1 LWPTPPQEQTSFATD
16 RREGPNPLAF
26 TRSLPYRRPMKP
38 QSLQHLAEHLRQ
50 FAAERDWEQ
59 FHSPKNLA
67 MALSVEVAEIVEHF
81 QWLTEQ
87 QSRDLEPAKRAEVEQ
102 ELADALIYLVRLA
115 DQLGIDLLEAAE
127 RKLAVNEAKYP
138 AERVRGSPKK
148 YSEYD

>member
-1 LWPTPPQEQTSFATD
+1 MNSHSIQQ
-16 RREGPNPLAF
+16 
-26 TRSLPYRRPMKP
+26 
-38 QSLQHLAEHLRQ
+38 LAEHLRQ

-67 MALSVEVAEIVEHF
+67 MALSVEVAEIAEHF

-87 QSRDLEPAKRAEVEQ
+87 QSQDLDAAKKAEVAE

-115 DQLGIDLLEAAE
+115 PQLQIDLLDAAD
-127 RKLAVNEAKYP
+127 RKLAINEAKYP
-138 AERVRGSPKK
+138 AEQVRGSARK

>member
-1 LWPTPPQEQTSFATD
+1 
-16 RREGPNPLAF
+16 
-26 TRSLPYRRPMKP
+26 MKP
-38 QSLQHLAEHLRQ
+38 ESLQQLAEHLRQ

-81 QWLTEQ
+81 QWLTEP
-87 QSRDLEPAKRAEVEQ
+87 QSRDLEAGKKAEVEQ

-115 DQLGIDLLEAAE
+115 DQLQIDLLEAAE
-127 RKLAVNEAKYP
+127 RKLTLNEAKYP
-138 AERVRGSPKK
+138 AERVRGSPRK

>member
-1 LWPTPPQEQTSFATD
+1 M
-16 RREGPNPLAF
+16 AF
-26 TRSLPYRRPMKP
+26 LRHIPYRRTVKSESI
-38 QSLQHLAEHLRQ
+38 QQLTEHLRK

-87 QSRDLEPAKRAEVEQ
+87 QSRDLDAAKKAEVEE

-115 DQLGIDLLEAAE
+115 DQLKVDLLEAAG

-138 AERVRGSPKK
+138 ADKVRGSARK
-148 YSEYD
+148 YSDYD